1 MSICRFGGPLEPF
14 SVGCTFSRLMH
25 VIMHD
30 ITVYDKLVLYTK
42 QYTDQ
47 NILLMRTP
55 ETNKDMVYLM
65 NIKLRIAILSR

>member
-1 MSICRFGGPLEPF
+1 
-14 SVGCTFSRLMH
+14 MH

-55 ETNKDMVYLM
+55 ETYKDMVYLM